1 VRSRLLL
8 LIAIPTVTA
17 LAFGGVQ
24 VASAIQSALA
34 FQRAEERAVLA
45 SDITQLAQVLET
57 ERDQTIYYI
66 AQGSGGRAGDLSSTA
81 SAATRS
87 GAAQQ
92 YKAIQA
98 FYRQTNQAA
107 DHFRALLAQYEGAY
121 SGVAQQE
128 VSAAVDGLD
137 TLHYLRLGSTRTLL
151 SPLVVVQK
159 YADLI
164 DNLLVIDDQAAQG
177 TGDPTLS
184 QTVQVL
190 GLVSRMKE
198 QASKQRAIL
207 SAALLMGTLGQ
218 AQAAALSTAQANQQ
232 SSLQAFNLSATA
244 AQREQFNNTVSGSFV
259 YLAASQEQQ
268 AAALQARA
276 HSLAGDSL
284 TAAGFYDAM
293 SGGINQMGS
302 VERSLV
308 TDIVTRANSLRESA
322 VACAWV
328 RLPASRA
335 ADRIARCCEASSLIR
350 ETEPSTWSVWDS
362 TGSPVPCA
370 AWSSITRRLSIRS
383 AYFWT
388 TTSGDNWVLVDP

>member
-1 VRSRLLL
+1 MRSRLLL

-92 YKAIQA
+92 YKAIRA
-98 FYRQTNQAA
+98 FYGQTDQAA
-107 DHFRALLAQYEGAY
+107 NHFRALLAQYDGAY

-218 AQAAALSTAQANQQ
+218 AQAAALSTAQAN
-232 SSLQAFNLSATA
+232 
-244 AQREQFNNTVSGSFV
+244 
-259 YLAASQEQQ
+259 
-268 AAALQARA
+268 
-276 HSLAGDSL
+276 
-284 TAAGFYDAM
+284 
-293 SGGINQMGS
+293 
-302 VERSLV
+302 
-308 TDIVTRANSLRESA
+308 
-322 VACAWV
+322 
-328 RLPASRA
+328 
-335 ADRIARCCEASSLIR
+335 
-350 ETEPSTWSVWDS
+350 
-362 TGSPVPCA
+362 
-370 AWSSITRRLSIRS
+370 
-383 AYFWT
+383 
-388 TTSGDNWVLVDP
+388 